1 MPLALVLCG
10 VVLFASMFLPFPAAF
25 GIAMALW
32 AHAAGVPLAAVFGL
46 YLLQDVL
53 SYIAVAWLLRFVA
66 RRWARRRILRGS
78 LLPAGLVPA
87 TLSRRVRR
95 AMPDS
100 LPSAPGLLTVT
111 MLSFYAGAALAATR
125 RSGALRAALVV
136 IGIDA
141 LKYANGLAVAVGAIH
156 VLPRAPWTLLV
167 ASMAGM
173 AVMLFWR
180 GCVGLSPLIPAP
192 RRVRSDSRG
201 R

>member
-1 MPLALVLCG
+1 MPLALVLIG
-10 VVLFASMFLPFPAAF
+10 VALFATMFLPFPAAF

-32 AHAAGVPLAAVFGL
+32 AHAAGVPLVAVFGL

-53 SYIAVAWLLRFVA
+53 SYIAVHWLLRFVA
-66 RRWARRRILRGS
+66 RRWARRRVWRRR

-87 TLSRRVRR
+87 RISRRLPRI
-95 AMPDS
+95 APNS
-100 LPSAPGLLTVT
+100 LPSAGLLTVT

-125 RSGALRAALVV
+125 RSGAVRGALVV
-136 IGIDA
+136 IGIDM

-156 VLPRAPWTLLV
+156 ILPRAPWTLML

-180 GCVGLSPLIPAP
+180 GCAGLSPLVPAS
-192 RRVRSDSRG
+192 RRLLVDRTR

>member
-66 RRWARRRILRGS
+66 RRWARRRILRRS

-87 TLSRRVRR
+87 ALSRRVRGVQ
-95 AMPDS
+95 PSS
-100 LPSAPGLLTVT
+100 LPSTGLLTVT

-136 IGIDA
+136 IGIDM

-156 VLPRAPWTLLV
+156 VLPRAPWTLML

-180 GCVGLSPLIPAP
+180 GCIGLSPLIPAP

>member
-32 AHAAGVPLAAVFGL
+32 AHAEGVPLAAVFGL

-66 RRWARRRILRGS
+66 RRWARRRILRRS
-78 LLPAGLVPA
+78 VFPAGLVPA
-87 TLSRRVRR
+87 ALSRRMRGVQ
-95 AMPDS
+95 PDA
-100 LPSAPGLLTVT
+100 LPSAGLLTVT

-136 IGIDA
+136 IGID
-141 LKYANGLAVAVGAIH
+141 
-156 VLPRAPWTLLV
+156 
-167 ASMAGM
+167 
-173 AVMLFWR
+173 ML
-180 GCVGLSPLIPAP
+180 
-192 RRVRSDSRG
+192 
-201 R
+201 

>member
-1 MPLALVLCG
+1 MPFALVMCG

-32 AHAAGVPLAAVFGL
+32 AHAEGVPLAAVFGL

-53 SYIAVAWLLRFVA
+53 SFIAVAWLLRFVA
-66 RRWARRRILRGS
+66 RHWARRRWWRGRV
-78 LLPAGLVPA
+78 LPAGLVPGA
-87 TLSRRVRR
+87 LSRPLRR
-95 AMPDS
+95 AMPSS
-100 LPSAPGLLTVT
+100 LPAAPGLLTVT

-136 IGIDA
+136 IGIDM

-156 VLPRAPWTLLV
+156 VLPQAPWTLML

-192 RRVRSDSRG
+192 RRVHSESRDG
-201 R
+201 